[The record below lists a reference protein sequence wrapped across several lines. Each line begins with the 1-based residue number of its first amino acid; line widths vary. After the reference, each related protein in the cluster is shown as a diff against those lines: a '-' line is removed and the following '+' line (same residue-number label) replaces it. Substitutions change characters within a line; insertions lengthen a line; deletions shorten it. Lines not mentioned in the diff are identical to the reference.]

1 MVVSMSNIDIYKTIN
16 EKDKRFKSIN
26 SLKKIFVGVVN
37 DDSSESEISELI
49 GIKNQYEKMYYVLEL
64 DKENAKKA
72 FDYGMM
78 HTLVDT
84 ILFVNDYRNTQLK
97 LQKLANEKEFVIP
110 LLSLLNE
117 KSTIDINAIIQEF
130 SQNNDTD
137 QLLEVIEQ
145 LKSLNVL
152 SEQSLLDDSF
162 LSITSEGKS
171 FLERNINSEKQIKGN
186 NSTDSFISEVD
197 FIEFLEIV
205 SDELR
210 KSTPTSYDILISC
223 NKKNINFQKKS
234 SVKNVLDK
242 LIATRKNYLKDTFG
256 IVFKKNGDKNNTQ
269 YSLPENELSTEDS
282 EIGLSYNNLEGV
294 KNV

>member
-1 MVVSMSNIDIYKTIN
+1 MSNIDIYKIIN

-37 DDSSESEISELI
+37 DDSSESEINELI
-49 GIKNQYEKMYYVLEL
+49 EIKNQYEKMYYVLEL
-64 DKENAKKA
+64 DKENVKKA

-78 HTLVDT
+78 CTLVDA

-97 LQKLANEKEFVIP
+97 LQKLVNENEFVIP

-117 KSTIDINAIIQEF
+117 RNTVDIDVIIQEF

-152 SEQSLLDDSF
+152 SKQSLLDDSF

-171 FLERNINSEKQIKGN
+171 FLERNI
-186 NSTDSFISEVD
+186 
-197 FIEFLEIV
+197 
-205 SDELR
+205 
-210 KSTPTSYDILISC
+210 KST
-223 NKKNINFQKKS
+223 
-234 SVKNVLDK
+234 
-242 LIATRKNYLKDTFG
+242 
-256 IVFKKNGDKNNTQ
+256 
-269 YSLPENELSTEDS
+269 
-282 EIGLSYNNLEGV
+282 
-294 KNV
+294 

>member
-37 DDSSESEISELI
+37 DDSSESEINELI
-49 GIKNQYEKMYYVLEL
+49 EIKNQYEKMYYVLEL
-64 DKENAKKA
+64 DKENVKKA

-97 LQKLANEKEFVIP
+97 LQKLANENEFVIP

-145 LKSLNVL
+145 LKSLDVL
-152 SEQSLLDDSF
+152 SEHSLFDDSF
-162 LSITSEGKS
+162 ISITSEGKS

-197 FIEFLEIV
+197 FLEFLEIV

-223 NKKNINFQKKS
+223 DEKNINFQKKS
-234 SVKNVLDK
+234 SVKTVLDK
-242 LIATRKNYLKDTFG
+242 LIATRKNYLRDT
-256 IVFKKNGDKNNTQ
+256 IDMALKKYRNKNNDQ
-269 YSLPENELSTEDS
+269 YSLPENELSNEDS
-282 EIGLSYNNLEGV
+282 EIGLSYSNLEGV

>member
-223 NKKNINFQKKS
+223 NKKTLIFKRNL
-234 SVKNVLDK
+234 VLK
-242 LIATRKNYLKDTFG
+242 MFLI
-256 IVFKKNGDKNNTQ
+256 
-269 YSLPENELSTEDS
+269 SLLLQEK
-282 EIGLSYNNLEGV
+282 II
-294 KNV
+294 